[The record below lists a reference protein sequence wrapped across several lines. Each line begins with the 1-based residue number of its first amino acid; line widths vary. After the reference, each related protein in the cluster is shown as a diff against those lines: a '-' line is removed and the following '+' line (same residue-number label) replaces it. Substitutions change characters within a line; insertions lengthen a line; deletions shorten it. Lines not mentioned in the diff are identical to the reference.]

1 VEKLK
6 TPKWGSLGQGRYMLA
21 KNPYAKYANN
31 KINTASGEEL
41 TLMLYDGALKFCNQA
56 IIALEN
62 NNIEKAN
69 NLLIRVQ
76 DILQEFQITLDR
88 RFPISEEL
96 FRIYDFLIA
105 RIMEANLKKDIAII
119 EEVLGFIRQLR
130 ETWKQAMLLSRK
142 QQST

>member
-1 VEKLK
+1 
-6 TPKWGSLGQGRYMLA
+6 MLA

-62 NNIEKAN
+62 KDLQKAN

-88 RFPISEEL
+88 RYPIAEDL
-96 FRIYDFLIA
+96 FNLYDFLID
-105 RIMEANLKKDIAII
+105 RTMTANLKKDPVII
-119 EEVLGFIRQLR
+119 EEIIGFIREMR
-130 ETWKQAMLLSRK
+130 ETWKQAMLLARR
-142 QQST
+142 QV